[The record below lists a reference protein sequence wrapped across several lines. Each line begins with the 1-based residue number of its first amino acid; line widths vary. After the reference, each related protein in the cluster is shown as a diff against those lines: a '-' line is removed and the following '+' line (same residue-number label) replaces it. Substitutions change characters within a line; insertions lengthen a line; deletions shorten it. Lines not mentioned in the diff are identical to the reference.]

1 VLVQTTLWG
10 NLILGP
16 TARDVYKADARDMSP
31 AAVQEYILSK
41 CKNLVDCFD
50 PKETF
55 HAFCGARAKSD
66 RGDWII
72 EPSKVNPHFIHVAGI
87 DSPGLAGSPSI
98 AKKVIKLL
106 EDAGFRPKTNPNFV
120 KDRAPII
127 IPKDGMKNLKM
138 GPVGKFDSDGSN
150 MEEMAK
156 VRAFSSGV
164 SSCSYHQSSLL
175 LGVQNVICKCE
186 KVTELEVVRALRRSL
201 PIDSSQAIRKRT
213 RAGMGHCQGDVN
225 NYNCEGRVRA
235 IIARELGVPISH
247 VGGRPWPA
255 TSTLSQRWIDED
267 EKEALVSRMNT

>member
-1 VLVQTTLWG
+1 
-10 NLILGP
+10 
-16 TARDVYKADARDMSP
+16 MSP

-41 CKNLVDCFD
+41 CKNLVNCFD

-98 AKKVIKLL
+98 AIKVVKLL
-106 EDAGFRPKTNPNFV
+106 EEAGFSPEKDPDFV

-150 MEEMAK
+150 MEQMAK
-156 VRAFSSGV
+156 VRTRL
-164 SSCSYHQSSLL
+164 SY
-175 LGVQNVICKCE
+175 
-186 KVTELEVVRALRRSL
+186 
-201 PIDSSQAIRKRT
+201 
-213 RAGMGHCQGDVN
+213 
-225 NYNCEGRVRA
+225 
-235 IIARELGVPISH
+235 
-247 VGGRPWPA
+247 
-255 TSTLSQRWIDED
+255 QRWCS
-267 EKEALVSRMNT
+267 AL